1 MPNLD
6 LISNFSKTVGIDP
19 LYRQLY
25 SYLHCYPRT
34 PEKALSNPESF
45 GPLCKG
51 EKKSCTIW
59 MQGQCSAQVAGR
71 QASHA
76 VILCRP
82 LACLMRRCMIHLCQ
96 HKLHQ
101 IAFVRCV
108 GQHLADP
115 YYLPATI
122 KEHAIKNLT

>member
-1 MPNLD
+1 LG
-6 LISNFSKTVGIDP
+6 ISA
-19 LYRQLY
+19 R
-25 SYLHCYPRT
+25 
-34 PEKALSNPESF
+34 EK
-45 GPLCKG
+45 
-51 EKKSCTIW
+51 KKSCTIW

-82 LACLMRRCMIHLCQ
+82 LACLMRKCTIHLCQ

-101 IAFVRCV
+101 IVFVRCV
-108 GQHLADP
+108 GQCLADP

-122 KEHAIKNLT
+122 EEHAIKNFT